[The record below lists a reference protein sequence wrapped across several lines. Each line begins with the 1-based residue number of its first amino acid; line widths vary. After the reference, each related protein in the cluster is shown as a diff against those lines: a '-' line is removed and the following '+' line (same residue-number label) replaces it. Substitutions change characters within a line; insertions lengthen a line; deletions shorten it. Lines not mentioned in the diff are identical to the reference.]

1 MESHSRSGHV
11 DAIVIG
17 AGAAGVAAAR
27 MLQDYGQSVLVL
39 EARDRIGGRIH
50 TDYDWADHPI
60 ELGAEFIHGE
70 VVTWEMLR
78 QFGMDAFPVLE
89 ESQAYLHT
97 PKGSRLRHPEQP
109 LPTNEQIAFDLL
121 ESNES
126 SIWDWVDA
134 WIAAGKPDTD
144 LATMLRLS
152 DVVIPPDL
160 HRVIDNSYS
169 SDYGVYLHQ
178 LGVYGVAESTY
189 EGDGANEYRI
199 AEGYSKLLDRLAT
212 GLNIKLSSPVTQIE
226 WAGDLAIVKTA
237 TEQFTTDRVIIT
249 LPLALLQRNTVTFIP
264 ELPNW
269 KQKAIQGLGLTHI
282 IKLILKFDRP
292 FWPENWEYCVTHLD
306 SQLWWRPG
314 AGRDNEAPII
324 TAFVGSDGADRI
336 RALGET
342 EAAKLGVKHLE
353 EIFDV
358 DLTDRLIDAKLI
370 DWQTEPYSQMGYTYT
385 PVNGTGLRQKLGE
398 SLHDRLFFAG
408 EATSVLRPSTVHGA
422 FETGFRAAQE
432 ILLNLKTSA
441 GTSAP
446 LSRA

>member
-1 MESHSRSGHV
+1 MESFSRSGHV
-11 DAIVIG
+11 DAIVVG

-70 VVTWEMLR
+70 VVTWDLLR
-78 QFGMDAFPVLE
+78 QFDLNAFPVLH

-97 PKGSRLRHPEQP
+97 PKGSRLRHPPVALEP
-109 LPTNEQIAFDLL
+109 AEQIAFDLL

-144 LATMLRLS
+144 LATMLHQS
-152 DVVIPPDL
+152 DVIIPEDL
-160 HRVIDNSYS
+160 RQVIDNSYS

-199 AEGYSKLLDRLAT
+199 AAGYGKLLDRLAQ
-212 GLNIKLSSPVTQIE
+212 GLNIQLTQPVTQIE
-226 WAGDLAIVKTA
+226 WASDYAIVTTA
-237 TEQFTTDRVIIT
+237 SNQQFTTDRVIIT
-249 LPLALLQRNTVTFIP
+249 LPLALLQKNTVTFIP
-264 ELPNW
+264 ALPTW
-269 KQKAIQGLGLTHI
+269 KQKAIQGIGLTHI

-292 FWPENWEYCVTHLD
+292 FWPKDWEYCVTHLD

-314 AGRDNEAPII
+314 AGQDNEAPIL

-336 RALGET
+336 RALGEV

-353 EIFDV
+353 EIFGV
-358 DLTDRLIDAKLI
+358 DLSDRLVDAKLI
-370 DWQTEPYSQMGYTYT
+370 DWQAEPYSQMGYTYT
-385 PVNGTGLRQKLGE
+385 PVNGVGLRYKLGE

-422 FETGFRAAQE
+422 FETGFRVAQE
-432 ILLNLKTSA
+432 ILNGQL
-441 GTSAP
+441 
-446 LSRA
+446 